1 MNLTLTWVIPPREPV
16 NKEKTVMDQKE
27 RADNYLPV
35 LPIISST
42 EAYVISAESMMSNLF
57 INNSQKKLNP
67 I

>member
-27 RADNYLPV
+27 RADGYLPV